1 MADWTCRRPAAGPE
15 LPGSGGCAA
24 RVPTSISRFVLVAA
38 LAGVAL
44 RGQARAQTATALDG
58 GAEHATWDGAAG
70 DAFAASSDV
79 APSDTLG
86 HVETTQSAVD
96 EDRPAF
102 LRVTV
107 NEIELGD
114 VLVVLHGEDVLVR
127 VADLQ
132 KAGMRV
138 DVGRHEKRAEGEV
151 VSLRSLAPRVSFSL
165 SEIDLSL
172 TIGVDPKLFGSVAV
186 DLKPKLPEGI
196 VYASSPSL
204 FANYQLRATDL
215 QDRDSAHL
223 GAFTEAGLSHRGL
236 LLYSSASYNSHPSG
250 GYDRL
255 LWSSQWI
262 RMITNLTFDWR
273 EKLTRIVAGDVIVS
287 SGDAL
292 GGGGTLAG
300 IGATRTFALDPYFVF
315 LPSLALS
322 GTALTPST
330 VEVYVNGQLIKREV
344 LPPGQFSLQNV
355 PLTNGSGET
364 RVVVRDA
371 FGGQQT
377 MVNPYYLA
385 LGTLGKGL
393 SDFAYNVGFVRKG
406 LGSESWSYE
415 QPALALRHRIGVLDW
430 LTIGARAEATPD
442 MVSGGASFAAR
453 LALGRLRVGELGCS
467 MAASR
472 QAAMAGFAGLVS
484 YSYVG
489 SPILAQ
495 LGMRFASDRYA
506 TLSLS
511 PQTDRP
517 SLDVNAT
524 GAVTV
529 NKVASFAVQL
539 SHAVMRDLGRTDTIA
554 LRINRSMLRWLYV
567 FAEFNNIYRSN
578 YPVEFRTFVGLT
590 FSLADRT
597 MAAVSRGDHWG
608 YQGGHGGST
617 QAMLQRALPMGT
629 GVGYRLAVA
638 EGDNA
643 LDNGLLQYQGSHGRV
658 EAEYQRN
665 GWDSSSR
672 GHTTLTATGGAV
684 LIGGRG
690 YLTRPVQDAFALI
703 RVPNVGG
710 VRGLVSNQVVGT
722 TDRKGDLLIPSLL
735 SYYGNRI
742 GIDDKDIPLDH
753 DIATTELT
761 IAPPYRGGAIV
772 TFPVR
777 QVFSVAGT
785 VIVEKNGRD
794 IVPAYG
800 QLVVTVAGLP
810 IVSPFDE
817 AGNFYLENVP
827 PGTYLAEA
835 QFATGTC
842 AFHLAVQ
849 TGGMALVNAGTV
861 RCIVSPKESE

>member
-1 MADWTCRRPAAGPE
+1 MDSLHALPAF
-15 LPGSGGCAA
+15 
-24 RVPTSISRFVLVAA
+24 ISRFVLVAA

-58 GAEHATWDGAAG
+58 GAEQATWDGAAG
-70 DAFAASSDV
+70 DALPASSDI
-79 APSDTLG
+79 APSDTFI
-86 HVETTQSAVD
+86 HDDATPPVVD
-96 EDRPAF
+96 QDRLAF

-114 VLVVLHGEDVLVR
+114 VLVVLRGEDVLVR
-127 VADLQ
+127 VADLR
-132 KAGMRV
+132 KAGMHV
-138 DVGRHEKRAEGEV
+138 DASTHEKRAEGEV
-151 VSLRSLAPRVSFSL
+151 VSLRSLSPRVSFTF
-165 SEIDLSL
+165 SEIDLAL
-172 TIGVDPKLFGSVAV
+172 TIKADPKLFGAVAV
-186 DLKPKLPEGI
+186 DLKTKRPEGI
-196 VYASSPSL
+196 IYASSPSL

-215 QDRDSAHL
+215 QDRNSAHL
-223 GAFTEAGLSHRGL
+223 SAFTEAGLNHGGL
-236 LLYSSASYNSHPSG
+236 LLYNSASYNSHPSDS
-250 GYDRL
+250 YDRL
-255 LWSSQWI
+255 LWGSQWI
-262 RMITNLTFDWR
+262 RMMTNLTYDWR
-273 EKLTRIVAGDVIVS
+273 ERLTRIVAGDVIVS

-300 IGATRTFALDPYFVF
+300 IGVTRTFALDPYFVF
-315 LPSLALS
+315 LPTLALS

-330 VEVYVNGQLIKREV
+330 VEVYVNGQLIRREA

-385 LGTLGKGL
+385 LGTLAKGL
-393 SDFAYNVGFVRKG
+393 SDFGYNVGFVRKA
-406 LGSESWSYE
+406 LGSESWSYG
-415 QPALALRHRIGVLDW
+415 QPALAFRHRIGVLDW
-430 LTIGARAEATPD
+430 LTMGARAEATTD
-442 MVSGGASFAAR
+442 MVNGGASLAAR
-453 LALGRLRVGELGCS
+453 LAFGRLRIGELGFS

-472 QAAMAGFAGLVS
+472 QAGMAGFAGLVA

-489 SPILAQ
+489 SPALVQ
-495 LGMRFASDRYA
+495 LGMRFATDRYA

-511 PQTDRP
+511 PQIDRP
-517 SLDVNAT
+517 SIDINAT

-529 NKVASFAVQL
+529 NKVASFALQL
-539 SHAVMRDLGRTDTIA
+539 NHAVMRDLGRTDTIA

-567 FAEFNNIYRSN
+567 FAEFSNIYRSN
-578 YPVEFRTFVGLT
+578 YPVEFRTFIGLT

-597 MAAVSRGDHWG
+597 VAAVSRGDHWG
-608 YQGGHGGST
+608 YQGGHGGSS
-617 QAMLQRALPMGT
+617 QAMLQRALPVGT

-643 LDNGLLQYQGSHGRV
+643 LDNGLVQYQGSCGRV
-658 EAEYQRN
+658 EAEYQRS

-703 RVPNVGG
+703 RVPNIGG
-710 VRGLVSNQVVGT
+710 VHGLVSNQVVGT

-772 TFPVR
+772 AFPVR
-777 QVFSVAGT
+777 QVFSVTGT
-785 VIVEKNGRD
+785 VIVDDNGRD

-800 QLVVTVAGLP
+800 QLVVTAAGLP
-810 IVSPFDE
+810 VVSPFDE

-842 AFHLAVQ
+842 AFRLAVQ
-849 TGGMALVNAGTV
+849 TGAMALVNVGTV
-861 RCIVSPKESE
+861 RCIVSPKETE